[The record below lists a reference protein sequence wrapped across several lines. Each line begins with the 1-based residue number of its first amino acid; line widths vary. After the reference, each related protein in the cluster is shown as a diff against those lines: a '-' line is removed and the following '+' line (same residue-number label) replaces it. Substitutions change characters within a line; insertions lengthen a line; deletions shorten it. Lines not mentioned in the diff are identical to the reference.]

1 MRSNIK
7 IMSMRT
13 ELLQAR
19 AFAKTLEDTLRE
31 MALQREFTAR
41 TRNCERT
48 RENLGASILMLQG
61 RLQEVRSR
69 AEQVARE
76 LQRFERF

>member
-13 ELLQAR
+13 ELSQSR
-19 AFAKTLEDTLRE
+19 AFARTLEDAVRE
-31 MALQREFTAR
+31 MALQRESTAR
-41 TRNCERT
+41 TRNCERA
-48 RENLGASILMLQG
+48 RQNLGASILMLQG
-61 RLQEVRSR
+61 RLQEVRTR
-69 AEQVARE
+69 AEQIARE